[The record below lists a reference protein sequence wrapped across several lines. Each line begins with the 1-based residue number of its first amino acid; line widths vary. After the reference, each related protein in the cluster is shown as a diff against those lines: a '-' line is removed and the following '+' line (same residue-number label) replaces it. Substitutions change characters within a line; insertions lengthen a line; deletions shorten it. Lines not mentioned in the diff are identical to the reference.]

1 MYEKLEEVLQKGCL
15 TCGSKNLSKQ
25 DHPPFP
31 IEHWPKRVRLAVQ
44 RLPWWVVCNCGWSR
58 TNQPFGPGFGEIDET
73 KVYQA
78 SPFKE
83 MLGHDFG
90 ADRKIMLVGGDAV
103 VLNKY
108 ANRLPWNTVIVEIG
122 TYLGWS
128 AVLLAAAASSRTH
141 IWTID
146 NGTGRQIEH
155 WLEPGQE
162 YRSLVESTFMEMGYD
177 DKITF
182 LHGDSAEVDW
192 PPDREIDLLFVDGD
206 HSYEGALADLIR
218 WAPKV
223 KLNGYM
229 LCHD

>member
-1 MYEKLEEVLQKGCL
+1 MCDV
-15 TCGSKNLSKQ
+15 
-25 DHPPFP
+25 
-31 IEHWPKRVRLAVQ
+31 
-44 RLPWWVVCNCGWSR
+44 
-58 TNQPFGPGFGEIDET
+58 T
-73 KVYQA
+73 KVYEE

-90 ADRKIMLVGGDAV
+90 AGRKLMLIGGDAV

-108 ANRLPWNTVIVEIG
+108 ANNLPENAVIVEIG

-128 AVLLAAAASSRTH
+128 AVLLAMASPDTAH

-146 NGTGRQIEH
+146 NEAGRQIQH

-162 YRSLVESTFMEMGYD
+162 YGDLVESTFEEMGYD

-182 LHGDSAEVDW
+182 LCGDSIEVDW
-192 PPDREIDLLFVDGD
+192 LPDCEIDLLFVDGD

-223 KLNGYM
+223 KLGGYM
-229 LCHD
+229 LCHDYNWESVKEAVAEYLRQSCEWEKLEEQGLTCVCQKR